1 MKKNSVMTIVNVPS
15 LEKVQAPII
24 TRDYLDTLEEQLYIW
39 WELRPM
45 TRMWKAELVQ
55 TGVAA
60 FVYASEDPVLV
71 RWVGDLAYTVEVCG
85 A

>member
-15 LEKVQAPII
+15 LEKIQAPIT

-45 TRMWKAELVQ
+45 TRTWKAELVQ
-55 TGVAA
+55 TGVTA
-60 FVYASEDPVLV
+60 FVYASEDPVLI
-71 RWVGDLAYTVEVCG
+71 RWVGDLAYTVEECG